1 MADDEGKRVGH
12 VTTLRDADAALV
24 GLATLMAMGKC
35 TNCGATLDPS
45 WKFCIACGTSVA
57 APNETMAEETRAEES
72 TEEEETTTET
82 DATPTPTP
90 TPTREPIPSA
100 IRPDEPDDEPT
111 PRKRM
116 DAAVIFGIAMAVGG
130 GVLIILVAIALF
142 SPRG

>member
-1 MADDEGKRVGH
+1 MVGH

-57 APNETMAEETRAEES
+57 APNETMAEETRAEQS
-72 TEEEETTTET
+72 TEQDETTAET
-82 DATPTPTP
+82 DATPTP

-130 GVLIILVAIALF
+130 GVLIILVAIALV

>member
-1 MADDEGKRVGH
+1 
-12 VTTLRDADAALV
+12 
-24 GLATLMAMGKC
+24 MGNC
-35 TNCGATLDPS
+35 TNCGAALDPS
-45 WKFCIACGTSVA
+45 WKFCIACGASVA
-57 APNETMAEETRAEES
+57 ALNETRAEEAGPKEDVAEKS
-72 TEEEETTTET
+72 TAQSTSMQDIPAQQPNE
-82 DATPTPTP
+82 PS

>member
-12 VTTLRDADAALV
+12 VTTLRDSDAALV

-72 TEEEETTTET
+72 TEEEETTTTET
-82 DATPTPTP
+82 DATP

-100 IRPDEPDDEPT
+100 IRSDEPDDEPL